1 METSVIRCGIRGDV
15 GTIDRDR
22 GDMSWVG
29 TLQRLQPVAA
39 DVMGTLPRLAW
50 CAPSS
55 SRSVGD
61 ISHALD

>member
-1 METSVIRCGIRGDV
+1 MRRAIRGDV

-22 GDMSWVG
+22 GDMAWVG
-29 TLQRLQPVAA
+29 TLQRLQPLAA
-39 DVMGTLPRLAW
+39 DVIETLPRLTW

-55 SRSVGD
+55 DMSVGR